1 VKNTFVKLRGASLAA
16 LGLLTL
22 GGVLLLL
29 QRPPV
34 QAQSPGISLA
44 SLLALADS
52 IDARVTVLE
61 THPTLIPG
69 PAGTKGDTGPAGI
82 PGPAGPKGDTGP
94 VGPQGPQG
102 ETGLTGPQGP
112 TGDAGLAGAAGPVG
126 PQGIQ
131 GAQGLPGAPGQGSA
145 GPFTVTGTP
154 GSPDALV
161 TLSGYNLR
169 IVSGSGST
177 SDGTVDSGNNPI
189 PGTALTGLGNVIIGY
204 NALRGDNTDDRTGSH
219 NLIVGDQNTYSSFG
233 GLAIGVNH
241 TLSGPYASITGGYGN
256 VASGFAASV
265 SGGQGN
271 AAQGQGAS
279 ISGGAS
285 NQASGFCSSVSG
297 GYNNSAS
304 GGFSSVSGG
313 LSNTASGAFSS
324 IGGGFNL
331 TMSRLVGWAAG
342 SQGST
347 HYNGKYLS
355 QGDPY
360 PYH

>member
-1 VKNTFVKLRGASLAA
+1 MQHPSVH
-16 LGLLTL
+16 
-22 GGVLLLL
+22 
-29 QRPPV
+29 
-34 QAQSPGISLA
+34 AQSPGVSLA
-44 SLLALADS
+44 SLMAQADS

-69 PAGTKGDTGPAGI
+69 PAGAKGDTGPAGMA
-82 PGPAGPKGDTGP
+82 GLAGPKGDTG
-94 VGPQGPQG
+94 VIGPQGPKG

-112 TGDAGLAGAAGPVG
+112 TGNDGLAGAAGPIG

-145 GPFTVTGTP
+145 APFTVTGTP

-161 TLSGYNLR
+161 TLSGYNLQ

-177 SDGTVDSGNNPI
+177 SDGTLDSGNNPI
-189 PGTALTGLGNVIIGY
+189 PGTSLTGLGNVIVGY
-204 NALRGDNTDDRTGSH
+204 NALRGDNTDVRTGSH
-219 NLIVGDQNTYSSFG
+219 NLIVGDQHSYSSFG
-233 GLAIGVNH
+233 GLVVGLGS
-241 TLSGPYASITGGYGN
+241 TLSAPYASITGGYGN

-285 NQASGFCSSVSG
+285 NLASGFCSSVSG
-297 GYNNSAS
+297 GYNNNAS
-304 GGFSSVSGG
+304 GAFSSVSGG
-313 LSNTASGAFSS
+313 LSNTASGGFSS
-324 IGGGFNL
+324 ISGGFNL

-347 HYNGKYLS
+347 HYGGNFIT
-355 QGDPY
+355 QGDSFPFI
-360 PYH
+360 H